1 MRDEEIDFIFAN
13 YPNLTISQIAN
24 KLGRKVEKVEAI
36 IYNKDYDFTQ
46 KTKRK
51 HFRIIEK
58 INI

>member
-1 MRDEEIDFIFAN
+1 MTEEEIDFIFSN

-36 IYNKDYDFTQ
+36 IYNKSYEGI
-46 KTKRK
+46 KKPKK